1 MITRPIFKPSFHVEV
16 LGEEGIFL
24 LTETAQVLLRGR
36 LYTAIAPLLDGSRGA
51 DGLVDLLEEE
61 ASPAEVYYAL
71 ARLEQQGYVVEADG
85 ATPAPAAAFWSA
97 LNVDPRAAERLSAA
111 TVSLATFGAIDRE
124 DCAAQLAQLDLL
136 VASEGSLHVAVTDD
150 YLQEGLAELNTR
162 ALESGTPWLLCK
174 PVGMWLWVGP
184 LFRPGITGCWA
195 CLAERLAAN
204 REVERFLQQERGT
217 SSPFPTSRAALPS
230 TRLLALSMA
239 ATEAARWLGGGSTP
253 LEGTV
258 VTLDLASLETQKHT
272 LTRRSQCR
280 SCGEAGLSQPAPIT
294 LESRKKRFTADGG
307 HRVATPEETNAR
319 YAQQISPITGVV
331 SRLERP
337 AGAEG
342 VLHAYVAA
350 HNLATSFCGI
360 EILRRSLRSKSG
372 GKGTTDAQAK
382 ASGLCEA
389 IERSSGALQGDE
401 PRVRASYHGLGVA
414 AIHPNA
420 CMLYSGRQYSER
432 EQWNARGSR
441 FNYVPPPFDE
451 EREID
456 WTPIWSLTRQE
467 FRYLPTSYCYYAREG
482 RREDAFC
489 LADSNGN
496 AAGNSLEEAILQ
508 GFLEL
513 VERDCVAL
521 WWYNR
526 LRRPGVHLDSF
537 DEPYISQLRDYYRGL
552 GRELWALDITNDLGI
567 PAFAAISR
575 QVDQPSEKIMFGFGA
590 HFDPRIALPRALTEH
605 NQMISMVQF
614 SSNEH
619 TLEDPDT
626 LDWLKTATLE
636 NQPYLVPAD
645 DLAVRRAGDD
655 GYVPREDLRDDVEA
669 GRKIVEDL
677 GLEMLVLDQTRP
689 DLGLPVAKVFVPGLR
704 HFWARFAPG
713 RLYDAPVKLGWLPAP
728 LTEEQLNPIPMFL

>member
-1 MITRPIFKPSFHVEV
+1 MITRPIFKPSFHVEP
-16 LGEEGIFL
+16 LGREGIFL
-24 LTETAQVLLRGR
+24 LTETAQVLLRGG
-36 LYTAIAPLLDGSRGA
+36 LYCALAPLLDGRRSA
-51 DGLVDLLEEE
+51 DELVDLLDEE
-61 ASPAEVYYAL
+61 ASAAEVYYTL

-85 ATPAPAAAFWSA
+85 ATPAPEAAFWSA
-97 LNVDPRAAERLSAA
+97 LNVDARAPERLSAA
-111 TVSLATFGAIDRE
+111 TVSLATFGAIDPAE
-124 DCAAQLAQLDLL
+124 GAAQLAQVGLR
-136 VASEGSLHVAVTDD
+136 VADEGSLWVALTDD
-150 YLQEGLAELNTR
+150 YLREGLGELNTR
-162 ALESGTPWLLCK
+162 ALESRTPWLLVK
-174 PVGMWLWVGP
+174 PVGMRLWVGP
-184 LFRPGITGCWA
+184 LFRPGLTGCWT
-195 CLAERLAAN
+195 CLADRLAAN

-230 TRLLALSMA
+230 TRRLALSMA
-239 ATEAARWLGGGSTP
+239 ATEAVRWLGGGSTP

-258 VTLDLASLETQKHT
+258 LTLDLPSLETQKHT
-272 LTRRSQCR
+272 LTRRPQCR
-280 SCGEAGLSQPAPIT
+280 SCGQPGLMQPAPIA
-294 LESRKKRFTADGG
+294 LESRKKRFTTDGG
-307 HRVATPEETNAR
+307 HRVATPEETIAR

-337 AGAEG
+337 PGAEG
-342 VLHAYVAA
+342 VLHAYVAG
-350 HNLATSFCGI
+350 HNSASSFCGI
-360 EILRRSLRSKSG
+360 QMLRRSLRSKSG

-389 IERSSGALQGDE
+389 IERSSGVLQGDE
-401 PRVRASYHGLGVA
+401 PRVRASYRGLGVA

-420 CMLYSGRQYSER
+420 CMLYSERQYRER

-441 FNYVPPPFDE
+441 FNYVPPPLDE

-456 WTPIWSLTRQE
+456 WTPIWSLTRRE
-467 FRYLPTSYCYYAREG
+467 FRYLPTAYCYGAPGSRGEAG
-482 RREDAFC
+482 C
-489 LADSNGN
+489 WADSNGN

-508 GFLEL
+508 GLLEL

-526 LRRPGVHLDSF
+526 LRRPGVDLESF

-575 QVDQPSEKIMFGFGA
+575 QIDQPSEKIMFGFGA
-590 HFDPRIALPRALTEH
+590 HFDPRIALLRALTEQ
-605 NQMISMVQF
+605 NQMIPMVLF
-614 SSNEH
+614 LSSEH
-619 TLEDPDT
+619 AVEDTDT
-626 LDWLKTATLE
+626 LDWLRTATLE

-645 DLAVRRAGDD
+645 GRAVRRAGDD
-655 GYVPREDLRDDVEA
+655 DYVPREDLRDDVEA

-689 DLGLPVAKVFVPGLR
+689 DIGLPVAKVFVPGLR
-704 HFWARFAPG
+704 HSWARFAPG